1 MEQKKELNLGE
12 GKIGLLL
19 FKLAVPAIV
28 AQMVNMLYNMVDR
41 IYIGHIAES
50 GALSL
55 TGLGLCFPVIM
66 MIGAF
71 SSLIGFGGG
80 PQVAIWMGKQDK
92 EQAEKILGNC
102 FTTLIILA
110 LLLTVFFEITA
121 VPILKLFGA
130 SVDTL
135 PYALSYLRIY
145 VLGTICVM
153 IAIGMNPFINTQG
166 FSKDGMKTVV
176 IGAVCNIILDP
187 IFIFAFG
194 MGVQGAALATVI
206 SQGVSAI
213 WVLRFLFGKKTII
226 KIKKENL
233 MPKAKV
239 MLPVLALGVSP
250 FIMSA
255 TESVLNIAFN
265 MSLSKYGGDV
275 AVGAMTILSS
285 ISQLQFMPVQ
295 GLAQGAQ
302 PITSYNYG
310 AGNTER
316 VKKTYRLL
324 TLCCFAYT
332 MAFWALAELF
342 PGAFVRI
349 FNNSPELL
357 ETTTWALR
365 IYLAVSG
372 VFGLQSAVQQTF
384 IALGQAKISLFIA
397 CLRKIIL
404 LIPLI
409 YILPMFFADKVF
421 AVFLAEPVADL
432 ISVITA
438 VTLFTINIPKILKT
452 AEKKDI

>member
-1 MEQKKELNLGE
+1 
-12 GKIGLLL
+12 
-19 FKLAVPAIV
+19 
-28 AQMVNMLYNMVDR
+28 
-41 IYIGHIAES
+41 
-50 GALSL
+50 
-55 TGLGLCFPVIM
+55 
-66 MIGAF
+66 
-71 SSLIGFGGG
+71 
-80 PQVAIWMGKQDK
+80 MGKQDK

-110 LLLTVFFEITA
+110 LLLTAFFEITA

-130 SVDTL
+130 SADTL

-194 MGVQGAALATVI
+194 MGVQGAAFATVV
-206 SQGVSAI
+206 SQGVSAL

-239 MLPVLALGVSP
+239 MLPVLALGISP

-255 TESVLNIAFN
+255 TESALNIAFN

-324 TLCCFAYT
+324 ILCCFAYT

-349 FNNSPELL
+349 FNNSSELL

-365 IYLAVSG
+365 IYLAASG